1 MVNCAVSAVSRH
13 RFLPLGPRADAAAAA
28 AQQLCSHALPEGREA
43 LARAEP

>member
-13 RFLPLGPRADAAAAA
+13 RFLPLGPRADAAAA
-28 AQQLCSHALPEGREA
+28 QQLCSHALPEGREA